1 MINLKQFP
9 RTYYIPFP
17 FTNLLRKYDITLA
30 CVKVTI
36 QNLSQIL
43 LQMSIVTP
51 TCILDLLRAKW
62 CNSLPKNSPIISA
75 PHMTSLLCMS
85 TCTLLFSIPRRG
97 SVTWQQPRDWPW
109 RWSQRCTLKE
119 VLKCAFLMPYCEK
132 IQYLSYQCNQGIQ
145 KPFVSNL
152 QMGYVGANT
161 KMQMGTAISFV
172 CLLLNLLIK

>member
-1 MINLKQFP
+1 MYCKG
-9 RTYYIPFP
+9 YYQTVESNIVA
-17 FTNLLRKYDITLA
+17 N
-30 CVKVTI
+30 VTI
-36 QNLSQIL
+36 L
-43 LQMSIVTP
+43 TP

-75 PHMTSLLCMS
+75 PHMTSLLYMP
-85 TCTLLFSIPRRG
+85 TCTLLFSIPRGG

-152 QMGYVGANT
+152 QMGYVVVNAQ
-161 KMQMGTAISFV
+161 MQMRTAISFL
-172 CLLLNLLIK
+172 CLLCP

>member
-9 RTYYIPFP
+9 STYYIPFP

-30 CVKVTI
+30 FVKVTI
-36 QNLSQIL
+36 QGLSQIL

-62 CNSLPKNSPIISA
+62 CNSLPKNSPTMSA
-75 PHMTSLLCMS
+75 PHMTSLLRMS
-85 TCTLLFSIPRRG
+85 TCTLLFSIPRGG

-119 VLKCAFLMPYCEK
+119 VLKCAFLLPYCEK
-132 IQYLSYQCNQGIQ
+132 SNIYLTNAIKEYKSHLLATC
-145 KPFVSNL
+145 KW
-152 QMGYVGANT
+152 
-161 KMQMGTAISFV
+161 GTF
-172 CLLLNLLIK
+172 L